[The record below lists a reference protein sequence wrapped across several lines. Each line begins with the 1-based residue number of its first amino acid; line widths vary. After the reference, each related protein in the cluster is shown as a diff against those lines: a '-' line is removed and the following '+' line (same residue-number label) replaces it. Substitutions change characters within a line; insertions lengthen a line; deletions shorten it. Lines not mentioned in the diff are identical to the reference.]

1 MSSATVSS
9 SSPAAPRTLGEGSHI
24 RIVAPSSPFEADALR
39 RGIDRLRT
47 RFVVSHRDDLFER
60 QGFLAGSD
68 ERRAEEI
75 VAALEDAQVD
85 VLCAARGGY
94 GATRLLRA
102 LDVDRVARA
111 RKPIVGFSDVTAL
124 HALWA
129 RAGVPSMHGAMVA
142 TLGRM
147 EPPLVE
153 RWMRALVAPEA
164 RFQDLAVVVPGSAEG
179 PLRGGNLAVLAALS
193 GTPYAMPLDGA
204 ILFLED
210 VGEAPYRVDRMLTT
224 LRDAGALARVA
235 GIAVGAFSEC
245 RPGPDGTAVEAVLW
259 ERLGDLGVPV
269 VLGLPVGHV
278 DDNHEVWLGAIARL
292 DATTRTGSLQTGPF
306 AVAQAWTPG
315 VV

>member
-9 SSPAAPRTLGEGSHI
+9 SLAAPRALGEGSHI
-24 RIVAPSSPFEADALR
+24 RVVAPSSPFDADALR
-39 RGIDRLRT
+39 RGIERLRS

-60 QGFLAGSD
+60 AGFLAGSD
-68 ERRAEEI
+68 ERRAEEL
-75 VAALEDAQVD
+75 VAALEDERVD
-85 VLCAARGGY
+85 VLVAARGGY
-94 GATRLLRA
+94 GATRLLRV
-102 LDVDRVARA
+102 LDLDRIARA

-129 RAGVPSMHGAMVA
+129 LAGVPSMHGAMVA
-142 TLGRM
+142 TLGRV

-153 RWMRALVAPEA
+153 RWMRALAAPPAQFEE
-164 RFQDLAVVVPGSAEG
+164 LMVVVPGSAQG

-204 ILFLED
+204 ILLLED

-235 GIAVGAFSEC
+235 GVAVGAFTES
-245 RPGPDGTAVEAVLW
+245 RPGSDGTVVEAVLR

-278 DDNHEVWLGAIARL
+278 EDNHEVWLGARARL
-292 DATTRTGSLQTGPF
+292 DATTRTGTLRTDAF
-306 AVAQAWTPG
+306 AVARPRKPG
-315 VV
+315 VI